1 MAIPRKPDRQ
11 TKPID
16 SFIKGGPAQSTVSLN
31 GEKKGRRVVSLSF
44 MISDAEWVD
53 QTVSEINSC
62 FERKITRSEII
73 SAAIT
78 VLKEKTIEDI
88 TQLLKN
94 R

>member
-16 SFIKGGPAQSTVSLN
+16 SFIKGGPAQSTVSIN
-31 GEKKGRRVVSLSF
+31 GEKKGRRVISLSF
-44 MISDAEWVD
+44 MLSDAEWVD
-53 QTVSEINSC
+53 KTLSEINSC

>member
-1 MAIPRKPDRQ
+1 MAIPRKPDLK
-11 TKPID
+11 TKPLD
-16 SFIKGGPAQSTVSLN
+16 TFIKAGPAQSSTDIN
-31 GEKKGRRVVSLSF
+31 GEKKGRRVISLSL

-53 QTVSEINSC
+53 KTLAEINSY

-78 VLKEKTIEDI
+78 VLKEKNMGDI
-88 TQLLKN
+88 TQFLKN

>member
-11 TKPID
+11 TKPVD
-16 SFIKGGPAQSTVSLN
+16 NFIKAGPAQSTVNIN
-31 GEKKGRRVVSLSF
+31 GAKKGRRVISLSF
-44 MISDAEWVD
+44 MLSDAEWVD
-53 QTVSEINSC
+53 KTLLEINSC

-73 SAAIT
+73 SAAIA
-78 VLKEKTIEDI
+78 VLKEKNIEDI